1 MTLILGF
8 DCQLHSSGKN
18 AFTSNRL
25 FATSLET
32 HITILQCTIVGGRT
46 KKANIKR
53 SFVFVLQN
61 GGDDVI

>member
-1 MTLILGF
+1 MLLLEIDYL
-8 DCQLHSSGKN
+8 Q
-18 AFTSNRL
+18 
-25 FATSLET
+25 TSLET